1 MPKRIQLSLYEMTE
15 NSGYL
20 EKESEY
26 WNEYSRK
33 RAGVFREGMGVPAVP
48 PGGTDTL
55 RDGRDTLREGRPGK
69 GLAFPG
75 GICYI

>member
-1 MPKRIQLSLYEMTE
+1 MPMDAQKNTAIFVGNDG

-33 RAGVFREGMGVPAVP
+33 RAGVLREGMGVPEGP
-48 PGGTDTL
+48 PGGT
-55 RDGRDTLREGRPGK
+55 DTLREGRPGK